1 MEIKDLYV
9 ASNQAEQKVVAQIAD
24 AQWRLVM
31 PEKITG
37 APMTLEEV
45 VRYHIW
51 DDAWLP
57 DVLAGTTTEE
67 VGDAHEHLLSLTA
80 EELYGEFTAH
90 NQRAIAAV
98 RDLDDLDRTV
108 HLYRGRGPNR
118 RQSANDSVSDGWAGV
133 RERTRVSGIV
143 E

>member
-9 ASNQAEQKVVAQIAD
+9 ASNQAEQTVVAQITD

-31 PEKITG
+31 PEKITR

-67 VGDAHEHLLSLTA
+67 VGDAHSASPRRSFMASSL
-80 EELYGEFTAH
+80 
-90 NQRAIAAV
+90 
-98 RDLDDLDRTV
+98 RTT
-108 HLYRGRGPNR
+108 NA
-118 RQSANDSVSDGWAGV
+118 QSRPFA
-133 RERTRVSGIV
+133 T
-143 E
+143 